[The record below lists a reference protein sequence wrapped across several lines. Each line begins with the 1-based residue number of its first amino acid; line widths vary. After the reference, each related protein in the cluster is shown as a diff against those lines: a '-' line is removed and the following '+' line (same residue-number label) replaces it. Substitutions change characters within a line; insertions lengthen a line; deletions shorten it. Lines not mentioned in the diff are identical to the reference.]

1 MFSLHTCLKEDTFWI
16 GDLPLCQAL
25 LMNVSLCPWVILV
38 PRRENLREIHDLI
51 LEDQQL
57 LMNEIVKV
65 SKMIAEQWKPDK
77 INVGALGNIVPQ
89 LHLHIVGRFQKDPAW
104 PGSIWGKG
112 PFIAYSETEREKTL
126 SQMRNALILTKQ

>member
-1 MFSLHTCLKEDTFWI
+1 MFLLDSCLKKDTFWI
-16 GDLPLCQAL
+16 GDLPLCHAL
-25 LMNVSLCPWVILV
+25 LMNVSCCPWVILV

-57 LMNEIVKV
+57 LMEEMIKV
-65 SKMIAEQWKPDK
+65 SKMITQQWMPDK

-104 PGSIWGKG
+104 PGPIWGKE
-112 PFIAYSETEREKTL
+112 PLTAYSEMEREKTL
-126 SQMRNALILTKQ
+126 SQMRQTLIPNKH